1 MRSALLGLNA
11 LWSCVCEHSP
21 FKVDMY
27 APVYETVHWTPSAI
41 CECAMAASWATAT
54 TAIVLASILG

>member
-1 MRSALLGLNA
+1 M
-11 LWSCVCEHSP
+11 WSCVCEHSP

-27 APVYETVHWTPSAI
+27 APVYETVHWTPSTI